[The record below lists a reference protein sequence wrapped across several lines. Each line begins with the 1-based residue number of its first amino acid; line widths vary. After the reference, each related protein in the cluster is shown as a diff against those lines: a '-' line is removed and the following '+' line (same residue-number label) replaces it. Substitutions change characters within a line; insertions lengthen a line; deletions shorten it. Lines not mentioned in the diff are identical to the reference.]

1 MRSVIE
7 SDLVPNI
14 QVQLLVRALFLLC
27 VAVILIFAVLYA
39 IRAMQKALHGEKSVD
54 FSIVKGYT
62 SSYRWGFIGLGA
74 LCAILFILLF
84 VDQMMKLIR
93 ILFD

>member
-39 IRAMQKALHGEKSVD
+39 IRAMRKTLRAEKSVE
-54 FSIVKGYT
+54 FSIIKGYFA
-62 SSYRWGFIGLGA
+62 SYRWGVIGLGA
-74 LCAILFILLF
+74 LCAIIF
-84 VDQMMKLIR
+84 VFPYSCCLR
-93 ILFD
+93 